1 MLLQRVFF
9 FQAEDG
15 IRDDLVTG
23 VQTCALPIYRGDAVV
38 PATSQAVVG
47 REGPPRGGP
56 ERKASVVGGVDRS
69 RSSFAVNLSR
79 RWAMLARETS
89 TDWSLKRRSDE
100 VDEEFGE
107 FEEDKELDEDFDD
120 ELDEDELDDEDLDE
134 DDYDDLDDEFDEGDE
149 DDFRPKKGP
158 KREWE

>member
-1 MLLQRVFF
+1 
-9 FQAEDG
+9 
-15 IRDDLVTG
+15 
-23 VQTCALPIYRGDAVV
+23 
-38 PATSQAVVG
+38 
-47 REGPPRGGP
+47 
-56 ERKASVVGGVDRS
+56 
-69 RSSFAVNLSR
+69 
-79 RWAMLARETS
+79 MLARETS
-89 TDWSLKRRSDE
+89 TDWSLKRRSDD

-120 ELDEDELDDEDLDE
+120 ELDEDDLDEDDLDE